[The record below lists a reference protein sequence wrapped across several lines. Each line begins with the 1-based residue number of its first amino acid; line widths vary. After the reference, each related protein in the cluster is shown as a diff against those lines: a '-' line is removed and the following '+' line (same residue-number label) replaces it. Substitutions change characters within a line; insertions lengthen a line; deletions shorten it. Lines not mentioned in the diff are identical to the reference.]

1 MMQSAL
7 VKTFR
12 NRLIW
17 ISASFILLVILNAG
31 LGYWITSFSQQLLD
45 RIQLAHNVHKQY
57 LTLAAQTHELFQGL
71 IRSTVLFDAYHGS
84 DNVAIVLNREA
95 VDGTLEQIRSLVASE
110 IRSVKK
116 AERIEEERE
125 LQFLAIIERKL
136 GHILSEFE
144 DIASLIKNNQLQ
156 LAGTKLIHTL
166 EVSIDHEFRQLINRA
181 LIKEEKDVE
190 KTEQE
195 MLKRLNHL
203 HGAMLLNVFLALL
216 LGVVAYR
223 LIVSRLHHSLDLL
236 LQGTRELAQGNLQH
250 HLSITGIKDEFTLLA
265 ANFNHMADQIR
276 SRQEQLEY
284 IQQNLEFKVEQASQE
299 LRKANASLMALYET
313 RQKFLAD
320 ISHELRTPITV
331 IRGEAQFAMRGAEK
345 SPEACQEAFK
355 RVLEQSQ
362 QLERLVD
369 DLLFIA
375 RTDASALPFRRE
387 RVQLNG
393 LLESVCTD
401 AAVIARNRQIEIEF
415 KPMLQEAVIAG
426 DAGRLRQLWLI
437 LLENAIR
444 YANSHTRITVSM
456 GFPKESPAK
465 FCQIRI
471 RDRGKGIPEDE
482 LPLIFERY
490 FRGQHA
496 SQLDRKGSGLGLPM
510 ARAIVEA
517 HGGKI
522 SISSQIDQ
530 GTTVLVEL
538 PILQMTKTVTA

>member
-1 MMQSAL
+1 MMQSTL
-7 VKTFR
+7 VNAFR

-17 ISASFILLVILNAG
+17 ISTFFILLVILNAG

-57 LTLAAQTHELFQGL
+57 LILSAQTHELFQEL
-71 IRSTVLFDAYHGS
+71 IRSTILSDAYQGL
-84 DNVAIVLNREA
+84 DKETIVLDRKA
-95 VDGTLEQIRSLVASE
+95 VDTTIEQIRNLIAAE
-110 IRSVKK
+110 IGSVGK
-116 AERIEEERE
+116 EDQIDEERE

-144 DIASLIKNNQLQ
+144 DIASLIKTNQLQ
-156 LAGTKLIHTL
+156 IAGTKLIHTL
-166 EVSIDHEFRQLINRA
+166 EISIDHEFNQLIDRA
-181 LIKEEKDVE
+181 LAKEIKDVE

-195 MLKRLNHL
+195 MLARLNRL
-203 HGAMLLNVFLALL
+203 HGIMLLNVILALI
-216 LGVVAYR
+216 LGGVAYQ
-223 LIVSRLHHSLDLL
+223 LIASRLHHSLDLL
-236 LQGTRELAQGNLQH
+236 LQGTRKLAQGNLHH
-250 HLSITGIKDEFTLLA
+250 HLSIPGKDEFSLIA
-265 ANFNHMADQIR
+265 VNFNHMADQIKA
-276 SRQEQLEY
+276 RQQQLEH
-284 IQQNLEFKVEQASQE
+284 IQQHLELKVEQASQE
-299 LRKANASLMALYET
+299 LREANASLIKLYET

-345 SPEACQEAFK
+345 SIEVCQETFK

-387 RVQLNG
+387 RVQLNK
-393 LLESVCTD
+393 LLGSVCAD
-401 AAVIARNRQIEIEF
+401 AAVIARNRQIDIEFQSTIQEIE
-415 KPMLQEAVIAG
+415 IAG
-426 DAGRLRQLWLI
+426 DVGRLRQLLLI

-444 YANSHTRITVSM
+444 YANSDSKITVLM
-456 GFPKESPAK
+456 GSSNESPEK
-465 FCQIRI
+465 SCLIRI
-471 RDRGKGIPEDE
+471 RDQGKGIPESE

-522 SISSQIDQ
+522 EIMSQIDH
-530 GTTVLVEL
+530 GTTVIVEL
-538 PILQMTKTVTA
+538 PILQISKMVAA